1 MQQIFVFDN
10 AENKLRIDEYTIL
23 LIKEFKDLWD
33 VERNKCAEDKKG
45 TLRIKAFKEF
55 TYIYLML
62 DYKSPYFTFLEQ
74 HKHEAALV
82 DSGLTEADLND
93 PLFVKAINKYKEL
106 LDSDPILS
114 LIKVAHNTLYKMQV
128 FLDNIDF
135 SDVDEYGK
143 PIYKPKDVIA
153 DIGSIGKMRK
163 DLQTL
168 EIDYK
173 KGLASGDKKIR
184 GDVELGY
191 DEV

>member
-1 MQQIFVFDN
+1 MQQIFIFDN

-33 VERNKCAEDKKG
+33 IERNKCAEDKKG

-82 DSGLTEADLND
+82 DSGLTEDDLLD
-93 PLFVKAINKYKEL
+93 PLFIKAINKYKEL

-114 LIKVAHNTLYKMQV
+114 LIKIAHNTLYKMQV

-135 SDVDEYGK
+135 SDTDEYGK

-173 KGLASGDKKIR
+173 KGLAASDRKVR
-184 GDVELGY
+184 GDAELGY
-191 DEV
+191 DEM

>member
-33 VERNKCAEDKKG
+33 IERNKCAEDKKG

-135 SDVDEYGK
+135 SDTDEYGK
-143 PIYKPKDVIA
+143 PIYKPKEVLA
-153 DIGSIGKMRK
+153 DIGGIGKMRK
-163 DLQTL
+163 ELQTL

-173 KGLASGDKKIR
+173 KGLAAGDKKIR